1 MSKDESAKP
10 IANVQ
15 LINGACAAIE
25 QTLPS
30 RGGLGL
36 TRGGAINL
44 CSQAE

>member
-25 QTLPS
+25 QALPS
-30 RGGLGL
+30 RGRLDL
-36 TRGGAINL
+36 TEG
-44 CSQAE
+44 QAV